1 MSRKPAALPG
11 VGQMI
16 LLFYTPTIALF
27 KLSARNDS
35 RIVGSYP
42 SRHREGLSRVAST
55 VGTTISGCPPY
66 RPGRALISA
75 SGSYL
80 G

>member
-1 MSRKPAALPG
+1 MPRIFLAAG
-11 VGQMI
+11 VVDGQSVHLAVWATSMD
-16 LLFYTPTIALF
+16 IARQS
-27 KLSARNDS
+27 KLSS
-35 RIVGSYP
+35 T
-42 SRHREGLSRVAST
+42 GLPIT
-55 VGTTISGCPPY
+55 VGTTITGCPPY